1 MLKTENIKYMLFSDT
16 AIYFRDLNA
25 LKHTKE
31 SKCKNYI
38 LFVKYTEYVNISS
51 TYRWQFY
58 QCLRK

>member
-1 MLKTENIKYMLFSDT
+1 MLKTQNIKYMLFSDT

-31 SKCKNYI
+31 SECKYHI
-38 LFVKYTEYVNISS
+38 LFAKYTENVDISS

-58 QCLRK
+58 QWLRK